1 MQDRTGDDAEVRAKL
16 TMTTKQTLLNLL
28 LQQRETIN
36 WLRAYERAIYL
47 ISEEAITRHQADRD
61 YWKVRCAAA
70 EDELINI
77 KLFGITPFAVEKIT
91 TKSNDEKRC

>member
-1 MQDRTGDDAEVRAKL
+1 MI
-16 TMTTKQTLLNLL
+16 TKQGLIDIM

-47 ISEEAITRHQADRD
+47 ISKAAITKTQEERD

-70 EDELINI
+70 EDKLIDI
-77 KLFGITPFAVEKIT
+77 KLFGKP
-91 TKSNDEKRC
+91 

>member
-1 MQDRTGDDAEVRAKL
+1 MQDRTGDDAEVRAEL
-16 TMTTKQTLLNLL
+16 IMTTKPALIDIM

-36 WLRAYERAIYL
+36 WLRAYDRSIYE
-47 ISEEAITRHQADRD
+47 ISRDAITRHQAERD

-77 KLFGITPFAVEKIT
+77 KLFGKL
-91 TKSNDEKRC
+91 